1 MYKCFIYMNVEEK
14 IKSTVDL
21 APKQRTIIH
30 LSLICNSI
38 NDQLNKALK
47 AFDVSIEQFNVLRIL
62 RGQKGVAIA
71 MKDINER
78 MVSKMSNTTR
88 LVDKLVNKRFVT
100 RNICPENRR
109 KMEILITDL
118 GASQLQQMDMVIEQ
132 THSKILEE
140 LSDVDIQTLNTL
152 LNKFN

>member
-1 MYKCFIYMNVEEK
+1 MIY
-14 IKSTVDL
+14 
-21 APKQRTIIH
+21 
-30 LSLICNSI
+30 NSI

-47 AFDVSIEQFNVLRIL
+47 TFDVSIEQFNVLRIL

>member
-1 MYKCFIYMNVEEK
+1 MNVEQK
-14 IKSTVDL
+14 IKSTVNL

-30 LSLICNSI
+30 LSLISNSI

-47 AFDVSIEQFNVLRIL
+47 TFDVSIEQFNVLRIL

-140 LSDVDIQTLNTL
+140 LSDEDIQTLNIL

>member
-1 MYKCFIYMNVEEK
+1 MNVEEK

-88 LVDKLVNKRFVT
+88 LVNKLVNKRFVT

>member
-1 MYKCFIYMNVEEK
+1 MNVEEK

-100 RNICPENRR
+100 RNICPE
-109 KMEILITDL
+109 
-118 GASQLQQMDMVIEQ
+118 IEERWKY
-132 THSKILEE
+132 S
-140 LSDVDIQTLNTL
+140 SQTLEHL
-152 LNKFN
+152 SFNKWIW

>member
-1 MYKCFIYMNVEEK
+1 MNVEEK
-14 IKSTVDL
+14 IKSTVNL

-47 AFDVSIEQFNVLRIL
+47 AYDVSIEQFNVLRIL

-118 GASQLQQMDMVIEQ
+118 GASQLQQMDMVVEQ

>member
-1 MYKCFIYMNVEEK
+1 MNVEEK

>member
-1 MYKCFIYMNVEEK
+1 MNVEEK

-21 APKQRTIIH
+21 PIRQRTIIH
-30 LSLICNSI
+30 LALVCNSI
-38 NDQLNKALK
+38 NEQLNKVLK
-47 AFDVSIEQFNVLRIL
+47 TYDVSLEQFNVLRIL
-62 RGQKGVAIA
+62 RGQKGNAVA

-100 RNICPENRR
+100 RSICPDNRR
-109 KMEILITDL
+109 KMEILITEL
-118 GASQLQQMDMVIEQ
+118 GASQLQQMDMVVEQ
-132 THSKILEE
+132 TQNNILEE
-140 LSDVDIQTLNTL
+140 VSDNEIQTLNTL

>member
-1 MYKCFIYMNVEEK
+1 MNVEQK
-14 IKSTVDL
+14 IKSTVNL

-30 LSLICNSI
+30 LSLISNSI

-47 AFDVSIEQFNVLRIL
+47 TFDVSIEQFNVLRIL

>member
-1 MYKCFIYMNVEEK
+1 MNVEEK
-14 IKSTVDL
+14 IKSTVNL

-47 AFDVSIEQFNVLRIL
+47 AYDVSIEQFNVLRIL

-118 GASQLQQMDMVIEQ
+118 GASQLQQMDMVVEQ
-132 THSKILEE
+132 THSKILDE

>member
-1 MYKCFIYMNVEEK
+1 MI
-14 IKSTVDL
+14 S
-21 APKQRTIIH
+21 
-30 LSLICNSI
+30 NSI

-47 AFDVSIEQFNVLRIL
+47 TFDVSIEQFNVLRIL

>member
-1 MYKCFIYMNVEEK
+1 MNVEEK
-14 IKSTVDL
+14 IQTRTSID
-21 APKQRTIIH
+21 PKHRTIIH
-30 LSLICNSI
+30 LFLIYNSI
-38 NDQLNKALK
+38 YDQLNKALK
-47 AFDVSIEQFNVLRIL
+47 AYDVSIEQFNVLRIL

-78 MVSKMSNTTR
+78 MVNKMSNTTR
-88 LVDKLVNKRFVT
+88 LVDKLVKKRFVT

-118 GASQLQQMDMVIEQ
+118 GASQLQQMDMVVDQ

-140 LSDVDIQTLNTL
+140 LSNKEIQTLNTL

>member
-1 MYKCFIYMNVEEK
+1 MNVEKK

>member
-1 MYKCFIYMNVEEK
+1 MNVEQK
-14 IKSTVDL
+14 IKSTVNL

-47 AFDVSIEQFNVLRIL
+47 TFDVSIEQFNVLRIL

>member
-1 MYKCFIYMNVEEK
+1 
-14 IKSTVDL
+14 
-21 APKQRTIIH
+21 
-30 LSLICNSI
+30 
-38 NDQLNKALK
+38 
-47 AFDVSIEQFNVLRIL
+47 
-62 RGQKGVAIA
+62 

>member
-1 MYKCFIYMNVEEK
+1 MNVEQK
-14 IKSTVDL
+14 IKSTVNL
-21 APKQRTIIH
+21 APKQRMIIH
-30 LSLICNSI
+30 LTLISNSI

-47 AFDVSIEQFNVLRIL
+47 TFDVSIEQFNVLRIL

-140 LSDVDIQTLNTL
+140 LSDEDIQTLNIL

>member
-1 MYKCFIYMNVEEK
+1 MNVEQK
-14 IKSTVDL
+14 IKSTVNL

-30 LSLICNSI
+30 LSLISNSI

-47 AFDVSIEQFNVLRIL
+47 TFDVSIEQFNVLRIL

-118 GASQLQQMDMVIEQ
+118 GASQLQQMNMVIEQ

-140 LSDVDIQTLNTL
+140 LSDEDIQTLNIL

>member
-1 MYKCFIYMNVEEK
+1 MNVEEK

-30 LSLICNSI
+30 LSLIFNSI

-47 AFDVSIEQFNVLRIL
+47 AYDVSIEQFNVLRIL
-62 RGQKGVAIA
+62 RGQKGIAIA

-118 GASQLQQMDMVIEQ
+118 GASQLQQMDMVVEQ

-140 LSDVDIQTLNTL
+140 LSDEDIQTLNIL